1 MVTASTVT
9 DGATEPGPA
18 ARTRRYCLRGMPELH
33 QAGSTE
39 GLRAVVNGE
48 PVQTPSQTARSPLLL
63 RYGRPVIAGLLLM
76 LVIVGIGTAGRV
88 ASSEGP
94 WHQHALTIGIGLE
107 AALAVL
113 LAALVIRGKRSSS
126 ADPLPAILRRDLRR
140 VTVIVMIAIVV
151 FAGATELEHISGGAA
166 PHKAFPERAKA
177 RQLGHFPKVTR
188 SGSVHLG
195 YLLYALLG
203 LVLLAALVVC
213 AILIARM
220 RPRSTGG
227 YLGEADDEGASLRK
241 AVESGRTALR
251 AVDDARAAIIA
262 CYLAMEGSLAKAG
275 TARTA
280 AETPDELLTRATAT
294 GLLAGPAAG
303 QLTGLFY
310 EARFSSHDLP
320 GTVKT
325 TAMAALDEISAE
337 LRSPAADRSPSSP
350 GDGPDRAAAGAG
362 Q

>member
-1 MVTASTVT
+1 M
-9 DGATEPGPA
+9 
-18 ARTRRYCLRGMPELH
+18 
-33 QAGSTE
+33 
-39 GLRAVVNGE
+39 VNGDTG
-48 PVQTPSQTARSPLLL
+48 PTPSRKTRPPLLL

-76 LVIVGIGTAGRV
+76 LVILGSSAAGP
-88 ASSEGP
+88 AAGSQGP
-94 WHQHALTIGIGLE
+94 WHQHALIIGIGLE
-107 AALAVL
+107 AALAAL
-113 LAALVIRGKRSSS
+113 LAGLVIRGRRSSA
-126 ADPLPAILRRDLRR
+126 ADSLPPVLRRDMRR
-140 VTVIVMIAIVV
+140 VTFTVMIAIVV
-151 FAGATELEHISGGAA
+151 FAGVSELEHNFGGAR
-166 PHKAFPERAKA
+166 PHNKVLERARPKPFGHLPTL
-177 RQLGHFPKVTR
+177 RQA
-188 SGSVHLG
+188 GSVHLG
-195 YLLYALLG
+195 YLLYALAA

-220 RPRSTGG
+220 RPHGSGG
-227 YLGEADDEGASLRK
+227 YLGEAEAESASLRQ

-280 AETPDELLTRATAT
+280 AETPDELLAKATAT
-294 GLLAGPAAG
+294 GLLRGPAAG

-320 GTVKT
+320 GAVKD

-337 LRSPAADRSPSSP
+337 LRRQSADRQPINP
-350 GDGPDRAAAGAG
+350 ADEPDRAVTGGG

>member
-1 MVTASTVT
+1 MNETLLFAWDAGTA
-9 DGATEPGPA
+9 PA
-18 ARTRRYCLRGMPELH
+18 D
-33 QAGSTE
+33 SIE

-48 PVQTPSQTARSPLLL
+48 AGETPSSAPRPPLLL

-76 LVIVGIGTAGRV
+76 LVIVGIGAAGPTAH
-88 ASSEGP
+88 SQGP
-94 WHQHALTIGIGLE
+94 WREHALTIGIGLE

-113 LAALVIRGKRSSS
+113 LAALVIRARRSSA
-126 ADPLPAILRRDLRR
+126 ADPLTAILRRDLRR
-140 VTVIVMIAIVV
+140 VTLTVMIAIVV
-151 FAGATELEHISGGAA
+151 FAGVSELEHNFGGARPPNKVLEKA
-166 PHKAFPERAKA
+166 RPKAF
-177 RQLGHFPKVTR
+177 GHLPKPTQA
-188 SGSVHLG
+188 GSVHLG

-213 AILIARM
+213 AVLIARM
-220 RPRSTGG
+220 RPRGARR
-227 YLGEADDEGASLRK
+227 YPGEAEDESASLRQ

-294 GLLAGPAAG
+294 GLLSGPAAG

-320 GTVKT
+320 GTVKD

-337 LRSPAADRSPSSP
+337 LRRPTAGPQPSSP
-350 GDGPDRAAAGAG
+350 ANEPDGAVTGAG